1 LALVAVVASCAAVRV
16 WRRVVGLVAKV
27 EALEH
32 EVYVH
37 ARANA
42 KLVDAGHAKKW
53 RRQDWWNHRVREGLY
68 LIGPFDDDPPS
79 VSDLGPHQDPD

>member
-1 LALVAVVASCAAVRV
+1 MVSVAVVACVTAVRAWV
-16 WRRVVGLVAKV
+16 RVVGLVARV
-27 EALEH
+27 EALEY

-37 ARANA
+37 AQANA
-42 KLVDAGHAKKW
+42 KVVDAGQARKW